1 MSSRTKDSFKKRER
15 LTRDILDIAKYSRG
29 CHSKE
34 ELELL
39 VYGGKKE
46 VLIEWRKMGNLTNKF

>member
-1 MSSRTKDSFKKRER
+1 MSSGIRDSLKKMER
-15 LTRDILDIAKYSRG
+15 LTRDILDTAKYLTG
-29 CHSKE
+29 CHSKK

-46 VLIEWRKMGNLTNKF
+46 VLIEWRKMVKPTNKF

>member
-1 MSSRTKDSFKKRER
+1 MSSGIKDGFTKRER
-15 LTRDILDIAKYSRG
+15 LTRDILDTAKYLRG

-39 VYGGKKE
+39 VYGEKT
-46 VLIEWRKMGNLTNKF
+46 RY